1 MDIESK
7 FFKKVSPKFWEFLVS
22 EEVNTPSMPLPETNN
37 QVNQRLMLL
46 TNVTG
51 EAEKKTI
58 TIKKDL
64 QPMNGI

>member
-22 EEVNTPSMPLPETNN
+22 EEVNTPSMPPPETNN

-46 TNVTG
+46 INVTG